1 VAGSLAVR
9 PVLTLSGADEPASDT
24 SESGRTADANDSHK
38 TFARPRLLRDTFGLP
53 CRAIREGWTH
63 AAIDAPTDFPPEA
76 A

>member
-1 VAGSLAVR
+1 VPKLAVVR
-9 PVLTLSGADEPASDT
+9 GEGCSAARSANEPT
-24 SESGRTADANDSHK
+24 
-38 TFARPRLLRDTFGLP
+38 RPRLLRDTLGLP